1 MENKNKWI
9 WTTKVNNKGQIVI
22 PKEARDVFNINEGDT
37 LIMFGDKEKGIALSK
52 YDDYLK
58 FAEAI
63 FNAKKGE
70 NNDRN
75 H

>member
-1 MENKNKWI
+1 MENKSKWI

-58 FAEAI
+58 LAEAI